1 MLSKAK
7 KMTKHTA
14 SPIALFAGLLMC
26 AQAAYAG
33 PFEDALV
40 SAYKTNPNIKAQIEN
55 VNIADEQ
62 VAQAV
67 SGWRPSVT
75 GNYSRGRQ
83 RNSFAGADFNYSD
96 SITKSVRV
104 SQPIFSGGETIANTK
119 SAKKNVKAARE
130 DLKNTEQ
137 NILLQAVTTYMD
149 VVRDESVL
157 ELSRSNQQVL
167 QKQLEASKSRFAVGE
182 VTRTDVAQ
190 SEARLARASTDLTQA
205 KGALEV
211 SRATFERV
219 IGFKPMKLEK
229 PKNFPT
235 LPTSLDD
242 ALKTALLNN
251 PAYNASQ
258 QREKA
263 AEYEV
268 YAQKA
273 ALLPEVSLTGSM
285 QRQEGAGTR
294 GENDYDSDNVL
305 LNVSVPLYQSGAEY
319 SRVRQA
325 KLNVN
330 QRKMDSINKHDATQE
345 AVTKAWED
353 LTAQTAAIESNK
365 AGIKAAEVALN
376 GVKQE
381 QLYGSRTVLDVLDA
395 EQELFSARVNLEKT
409 EHDRTVAVFSLLSA
423 VGKLTANDLKLK
435 TEIHDVTEHYNDVK
449 YKMVGF

>member
-1 MLSKAK
+1 MLLKTK
-7 KMTKHTA
+7 KITKHTA
-14 SPIALFAGLLMC
+14 SPIALFAGFMMC

-62 VAQAV
+62 VSQAV
-67 SGWRPSVT
+67 SGWRPTIT
-75 GNYSRGRQ
+75 GNYSKGRQ
-83 RNSFAGADFNYSD
+83 RNSFSGSDYNYTD
-96 SITKSVRV
+96 AQTKAVRV
-104 SQPIFSGGETIANTK
+104 SQPIFNGGETIANTR

-137 NILLQAVTTYMD
+137 NILLQAVAAYMD
-149 VVRDESVL
+149 VVRDEAVL
-157 ELSRSNQQVL
+157 ELSRSNHQVL

-190 SEARLARASTDLTQA
+190 SEARLARASTDVTQA

-219 IGFKPMKLEK
+219 IGFKPTKLEK
-229 PKNFPT
+229 PKDLPT

-242 ALKTALLNN
+242 ALKTALLHN
-251 PAYNASQ
+251 PAYNAAQ

-263 AEYEV
+263 AEHEV
-268 YAQKA
+268 SAQKA
-273 ALLPEVSLTGSM
+273 ALLPDVSLTGSM
-285 QRQEGAGTR
+285 SREEGAGTL
-294 GENDYDSDNVL
+294 GNNDFDSDDVLVNVT
-305 LNVSVPLYQSGAEY
+305 VPLYQSGAEY
-319 SRVRQA
+319 SRIRQA
-325 KLNVN
+325 KLAVN
-330 QRKMDSINKHDATQE
+330 QRKLDSINKHDATQE

-353 LTAQTAAIESNK
+353 FQAQTAAIESNK

-395 EQELFSARVNLEKT
+395 EQELFSARVNLVRT
-409 EHDRTVAVFSLLSA
+409 EHDRTVAAYSLLSA
-423 VGKLTANDLKLK
+423 VGKMTAKDLSLK